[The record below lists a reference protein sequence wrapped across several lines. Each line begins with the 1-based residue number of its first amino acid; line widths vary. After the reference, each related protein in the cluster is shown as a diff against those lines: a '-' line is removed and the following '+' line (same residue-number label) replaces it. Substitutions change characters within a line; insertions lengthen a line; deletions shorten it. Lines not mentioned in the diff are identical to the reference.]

1 MTRQTLNW
9 IFCCISFTLE
19 RSHCN
24 IWKKRAARFF
34 SWWVLCGKW
43 NFFMSGGP
51 LFEYKGEEREAGRE
65 GETQTNFSIENIR
78 DLVTQ
83 GWINTQHIHNAA
95 FLNFVYV
102 CEIWPQ
108 EEDATSRSWGPCSI
122 KIYYFCYLSKYV
134 NF

>member
-1 MTRQTLNW
+1 
-9 IFCCISFTLE
+9 
-19 RSHCN
+19 
-24 IWKKRAARFF
+24 
-34 SWWVLCGKW
+34 
-43 NFFMSGGP
+43 MSGGP
-51 LFEYKGEEREAGRE
+51 LFEYKGEERGRE

-102 CEIWPQ
+102 GETWPQ
-108 EEDATSRSWGPCSI
+108 DEDARGWKSI
-122 KIYYFCYLSKYV
+122 ISATFILSKYV